1 MKNIVMLSTLL
12 FSLLFLSSCS
22 PIASGVAVLAQDVT
36 STTND
41 RRSPGELIDDKNIQ
55 QRLNSII
62 KNDPMFEG
70 SHINFLVYDKSVAI
84 FGEAP
89 SAKVSDHLSKK
100 IKLDIPSVK
109 QIANELRIV
118 QNISYLSRTK
128 DGLISAQIEALFLN
142 QEVFHPN
149 HVLLKTNNQTVY
161 LMGAVTKREAEHATN
176 VVSKA
181 KNVVEVV
188 KLFNIIAVRPA
199 AEIKRDNLKFEKE
212 KKIAELETR
221 KRELELEQNELS
233 LQLETLVYQ

>member
-1 MKNIVMLSTLL
+1 MKITVMLSTLI

-36 STTND
+36 STSND

-62 KNDPMFEG
+62 KNDPMFED
-70 SHINFLVYDKSVAI
+70 SHISFLVYDKSVAL

-89 SAKVSDHLSKK
+89 SEKISSYLDKK
-100 IKLDIPSVK
+100 IKSKIPTIK
-109 QIANELRIV
+109 QAINEIKLAK
-118 QNISYLSRTK
+118 NISYLSRTK
-128 DGLISAQIEALFLN
+128 DGLITAQIEVLFLD

-149 HVLLKTNNQTVY
+149 HILVKTNNQTVY

-176 VVSKA
+176 VASSA
-181 KNVVEVV
+181 KNVMEVV
-188 KLFNIIAVRPA
+188 KLFNILTVRPA
-199 AEIKRDNLKFEKE
+199 AEIERDNLKFEKE

-221 KRELELEQNELS
+221 KRKLELEQNELS

>member
-1 MKNIVMLSTLL
+1 MKNTVMLSTLL

-36 STTND
+36 STSND

-55 QRLNSII
+55 QRINSII
-62 KNDPMFEG
+62 KNDPMFED
-70 SHINFLVYDKSVAI
+70 SHISFLVYDKSVAI

-89 SAKVSDHLSKK
+89 SGEISSHLDKEIKSKIPTIK
-100 IKLDIPSVK
+100 QAINEIKLAK
-109 QIANELRIV
+109 
-118 QNISYLSRTK
+118 NISYLSRTK
-128 DGLISAQIEALFLN
+128 DGLITTQIEALFLN

-149 HVLLKTNNQTVY
+149 HILVKTNNQTVY

-176 VVSKA
+176 VVSTA
-181 KNVVEVV
+181 KNVMEVV

-199 AEIKRDNLKFEKE
+199 AEIERDNLKFEKE

-221 KRELELEQNELS
+221 KRKLELEQNELS
-233 LQLETLVYQ
+233 LQLDTLIYQ

>member
-1 MKNIVMLSTLL
+1 MKNIVMLSALL

-36 STTND
+36 STSND

-62 KNDPMFEG
+62 KNDPMFED
-70 SHINFLVYDKSVAI
+70 SHISFLVYDKSVAL

-89 SAKVSDHLSKK
+89 SGEISSDLDKK
-100 IKLDIPSVK
+100 IKSRIPTIK
-109 QIANELRIV
+109 QAINEIKIAK
-118 QNISYLSRTK
+118 NISYLSRTK
-128 DGLISAQIEALFLN
+128 DGLITAQIEALFLN

-149 HVLLKTNNQTVY
+149 HVLVKTNNQTVY

-176 VVSKA
+176 VVSTA
-181 KNVVEVV
+181 KNVMEVV
-188 KLFNIIAVRPA
+188 KLFNILAVRPA
-199 AEIKRDNLKFEKE
+199 AEIERDNLKFEKE
-212 KKIAELETR
+212 KQIAELETR
-221 KRELELEQNELS
+221 KRKLELEQNELS

>member
-1 MKNIVMLSTLL
+1 MKNIVMLSALL
-12 FSLLFLSSCS
+12 FSLLLLSSCS

-36 STTND
+36 STSND

-55 QRLNSII
+55 QRINSII
-62 KNDPMFEG
+62 KNDTMFED
-70 SHINFLVYDKSVAI
+70 SHISFLVYDKSVAI

-89 SAKVSDHLSKK
+89 SGEISSYLDTEIKSKIPTIK
-100 IKLDIPSVK
+100 QAINEIKLAKNS
-109 QIANELRIV
+109 
-118 QNISYLSRTK
+118 SYLSRTK
-128 DGLISAQIEALFLN
+128 DQLITAQIEVLFLN

-149 HVLLKTNNQTVY
+149 HVLVKTNNQTVY

-176 VVSKA
+176 VVSTA
-181 KNVVEVV
+181 KNVMEVV

-199 AEIKRDNLKFEKE
+199 AEIERDNLKFEKE

>member
-1 MKNIVMLSTLL
+1 MKNIVTLSTLI

-22 PIASGVAVLAQDVT
+22 PIASGVAAIAQDVT
-36 STTND
+36 STSND

-62 KNDPMFEG
+62 KNDPMFED
-70 SHINFLVYDKSVAI
+70 SHIIFLVYDKSVAL

-89 SAKVSDHLSKK
+89 SEKISSYLDKK
-100 IKLDIPSVK
+100 IKLKIPTIK
-109 QIANELRIV
+109 QTINEIKLAK
-118 QNISYLSRTK
+118 NISYLSRTK
-128 DGLISAQIEALFLN
+128 DGLITAQIEALFLN

-149 HVLLKTNNQTVY
+149 HILVKTNNQTVY
-161 LMGAVTKREAEHATN
+161 LMGAVTQREAEHATN
-176 VVSKA
+176 VVSTA
-181 KNVVEVV
+181 KNVIEVV
-188 KLFNIIAVRPA
+188 KLFNILAVRPA
-199 AEIKRDNLKFEKE
+199 AEIERDNLKLEKE

>member
-1 MKNIVMLSTLL
+1 MKNIAILSALL

-36 STTND
+36 STSND

-62 KNDPMFEG
+62 KNDLMFED
-70 SHINFLVYDKSVAI
+70 SHISFLVYDKSVAI

-89 SAKVSDHLSKK
+89 SEEISSYLDKEIKSKIPTIKQAINEIKFAK
-100 IKLDIPSVK
+100 
-109 QIANELRIV
+109 
-118 QNISYLSRTK
+118 NISYLSRTK
-128 DGLISAQIEALFLN
+128 DGLITAQIEALFLN

-149 HVLLKTNNQTVY
+149 HVLVKTNNQTVY

-176 VVSKA
+176 VVSTA
-181 KNVVEVV
+181 KNVMKVV
-188 KLFNIIAVRPA
+188 KLFNILAVRPA
-199 AEIKRDNLKFEKE
+199 AEIERDNLKFEKE
-212 KKIAELETR
+212 KKIAELETK

>member
-1 MKNIVMLSTLL
+1 MKNITLL
-12 FSLLFLSSCS
+12 MALLISVLLVSACS
-22 PIASGVAVLAQDVT
+22 PIASGVAVIAQDVT
-36 STTND
+36 ETSND
-41 RRSPGELIDDKNIQ
+41 RRSPGELIDDKNIYK
-55 QRLNSII
+55 RLNKIL
-62 KNDPMFEG
+62 KNDPIFEG

-89 SAKVSDHLSKK
+89 SAKASDHLSKK

-149 HVLLKTNNQTVY
+149 HILLKTNNQTVY

-176 VVSKA
+176 VASKA
-181 KNVVEVV
+181 KNVIEVV
-188 KLFNIIAVRPA
+188 KLFKILAVRPA
-199 AEIKRDNLKFEKE
+199 DEIRRDNLKFEKE
-212 KKIAELETR
+212 KKIAELQI
-221 KRELELEQNELS
+221 KKKQLELEQSEVL
-233 LQLETLVYQ
+233 LQLDSLIYE